1 MTIETTEIKK
11 TAYEKACE
19 KVGMAP
25 ATIENFAHETEDER
39 KQAFGEHKFRRCIV
53 AANLDENGKPYIPDW
68 LKSDAKWRNWY
79 WAKEDKSRPSGVG
92 FVFHFSYYVDDDS
105 FLGSRLHSKNSEIAA
120 QLANDAE
127 ITEYFNEWMG
137 V

>member
-1 MTIETTEIKK
+1 METATTEIKK
-11 TAYEKACE
+11 TAYEKACD
-19 KVGMAP
+19 KVGMKP
-25 ATIENFAHETEDER
+25 ATIENFAHESEDER

-79 WAKEDKSRPSGVG
+79 ISREDKNRPSGVG
-92 FVFHFSYYVDDDS
+92 FVFNLSAYVYDISD
-105 FLGSRLHSKNSEIAA
+105 FGSRLHSKNEAIANAIAA
-120 QLANDAE
+120 DPE